1 MSVRLVAH
9 EAARERFE
17 NSVVGATTRAVPAGK
32 LLTMSGHV
40 TKHRR
45 PMLFLAA
52 TVLALSACGT
62 TVNDDPNVLDEADLT
77 GGEGREIAE
86 ENVTPLDQETIVDSD
101 APATTVAMEGTAG
114 ELLPEIG
121 VDMSRLSSEI
131 AAEGNE
137 DATIARIEAAWE
149 AIRDQIESEAPELL
163 NGIQATIDM
172 ARTAVDANRPADA
185 DKAFSLLTDLID
197 KFTGDR

>member
-1 MSVRLVAH
+1 
-9 EAARERFE
+9 
-17 NSVVGATTRAVPAGK
+17 
-32 LLTMSGHV
+32 
-40 TKHRR
+40 
-45 PMLFLAA
+45 MLFLAA
-52 TVLALSACGT
+52 SVLAVSACGT
-62 TVNDDPNVLDEADLT
+62 TVEDDPNVLDEADLT

-86 ENVTPLDQETIVDSD
+86 ENVTPLDEETIVDAN
-101 APATTVAMEGTAG
+101 APATTIAVEGTAG

-131 AAEGNE
+131 AADGDE
-137 DATIARIEAAWE
+137 DATIARIEAAWT
-149 AIRDQIESEAPELL
+149 AIRDEIESDAPELL

-197 KFTGDR
+197 NFTGDR